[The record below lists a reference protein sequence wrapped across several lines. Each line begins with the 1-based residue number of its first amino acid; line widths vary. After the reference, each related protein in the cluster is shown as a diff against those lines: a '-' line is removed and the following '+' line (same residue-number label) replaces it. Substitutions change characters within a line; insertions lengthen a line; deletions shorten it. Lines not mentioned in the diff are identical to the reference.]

1 MADNEEEIL
10 SPCNGKCETDE
21 RDICTGCYR
30 SVEEI
35 VKWVRVDEKTR
46 EMYWKKIELRRKMYE
61 DSEKS
66 Q

>member
-1 MADNEEEIL
+1 MAANEEEIP

-35 VKWVRVDEKTR
+35 VKWTRVDDKTR
-46 EMYWKKIELRRKMYE
+46 EMYWNKIELRRKMYAN
-61 DSEKS
+61 SEG
-66 Q
+66 QQ